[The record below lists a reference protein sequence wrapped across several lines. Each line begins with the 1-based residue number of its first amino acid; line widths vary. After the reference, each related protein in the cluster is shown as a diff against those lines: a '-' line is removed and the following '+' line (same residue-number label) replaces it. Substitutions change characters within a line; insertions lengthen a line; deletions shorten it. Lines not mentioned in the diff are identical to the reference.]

1 MTTGGVLLHDVG
13 TCVTSGPWPDVT
25 HDDIDGHARP
35 SCAFDTPALRGLWD
49 SAPYL
54 HDGSA
59 ATLDDLMPT
68 MLAAST
74 PGGSLSPAD
83 ESALVEFLRSL

>member
-1 MTTGGVLLHDVG
+1 
-13 TCVTSGPWPDVT
+13 
-25 HDDIDGHARP
+25 
-35 SCAFDTPALRGLWD
+35 
-49 SAPYL
+49 
-54 HDGSA
+54 
-59 ATLDDLMPT
+59 MPT